1 MGINTAGGSR
11 LFIGTT
17 APATDAA
24 SFEADSYVEIEEVED
39 AGQVGDESQ
48 AVNFTALK
56 DGRVQKL
63 KGPRDAGTM
72 AVVCGDSAGDPG
84 QDALIAA
91 EAQPF
96 DYNFKVM
103 LNDALTLSGTPTILY
118 FRGKVMS
125 QRRNIG
131 NVTNVVKRS
140 FNLGVNSAITE
151 IAAT

>member
-17 APATDAA
+17 AGTA
-24 SFEADSYVEIEEVED
+24 SLPDFEADSYIEVEEVED
-39 AGQVGDESQ
+39 AGQVGDESA

-72 AVVCGDSAGDPG
+72 AVICGDLASDPG
-84 QDALIAA
+84 QDAMIAA

-118 FRGKVMS
+118 FKAKVMS

-131 NVTNVVKRS
+131 NVTNVVKRA
-140 FNLGVNSAITE
+140 FNLGVNSAIFE
-151 IAAT
+151 VAAT

>member
-1 MGINTAGGSR
+1 MGVNTAAGSR

-17 APATDAA
+17 APATDEA
-24 SFEADSYVEIEEVED
+24 SFEADSYIEVEEVED
-39 AGQVGDESQ
+39 AGQVGDESA

-56 DGRVQKL
+56 DSRVQKF

-84 QDALIAA
+84 QDAMIAA
-91 EAQPF
+91 EGTKF

-118 FRGKVMS
+118 FRAKVMS

-131 NVTNVVKRS
+131 QVNNVVKRA
-140 FNLGVNSAITE
+140 FNLGVNSAIVE
-151 IAAT
+151 VAAT